1 VSRPEDRPRAARR
14 LLREQ
19 RRRRRIALIDSVFG
33 LGLALVGLII
43 APGIG
48 ILALVALLVLGLC
61 GLSLLGGRAFRRRVR
76 APKRS
81 AQDFD
86 RLQRPRRRH
95 A

>member
-1 VSRPEDRPRAARR
+1 VSSRKTAARAARR

-61 GLSLLGGRAFRRRVR
+61 GLSLLGGE
-76 APKRS
+76 RS
-81 AQDFD
+81 AGGC
-86 RLQRPRRRH
+86 LRPSGAPGLRSASAGHGGRH